1 MVDAK
6 KKDKTA
12 ADVLAEIWA
21 ATMIPREQLT
31 RNGMSTH
38 AITDAVRQG
47 RLLRV
52 RRGVYALPDTKPE
65 IISAVRVGGRLT
77 CLTLLSM
84 IGVFVLSHPALH
96 VHVPAHL
103 SRSRRRRPGGAV
115 LHWAASCT
123 DDAPLHV
130 VSLHDAVLQSI
141 RCQSPRAAIATL
153 DSLLHHRLLTMQQL
167 AAIIAE
173 LPVRFATLLD
183 LADASSE
190 SGPETFMRLILR
202 SLGLRFE
209 TQVEIPGVGRVD
221 FVVEGW
227 LIIECDS
234 KAHHEGWDKQVTD
247 RRRDLEAA
255 RRGYVTIRPIAAD
268 LLGDSASVR
277 TAVREVIATLGP
289 SFRSRRA
296 PQLRRSTS

>member
-1 MVDAK
+1 MVDAR

-12 ADVLAEIWA
+12 AEVLAEIRA
-21 ATMIPREQLT
+21 EMVFPREQLT
-31 RNGMSTH
+31 RGGMSTH
-38 AITDAVRQG
+38 AITAAVRQG

-52 RRGVYALPDTKPE
+52 RRGVYALPGTRPE

-77 CLTLLSM
+77 CLALLSL
-84 IGVFVLSHPALH
+84 IGVFVLSNPALH
-96 VHVPAHL
+96 VHVAPHL

-115 LHWAASCT
+115 LHWAASCAEE
-123 DDAPLHV
+123 APLHV
-130 VSLHDAVLQSI
+130 VSLHDAARQSV
-141 RCQSPRAAIATL
+141 RCQPPRASVATL

-167 AAIIAE
+167 ATIIAE

-183 LADASSE
+183 LVDASAE

-202 SLGLRFE
+202 SLGVRFE

-234 KAHHEGWDKQVTD
+234 KAHHEGWNKQVAD
-247 RRRDLEAA
+247 RRRDLAAA
-255 RRGYVTIRPIAAD
+255 RLGYVTIRPVAAD
-268 LLGDSASVR
+268 LLGDSASIR
-277 TAVREVIATLGP
+277 AAIGEVIATLGP
-289 SFRSRRA
+289 IFISKRT
-296 PQLRRSTS
+296 PQLRRSVS